1 MQPLEDK
8 AFDFLKERLIN
19 GEYMPGTLLS
29 ENELAKT
36 LAMSRTP
43 VRAAISQLE
52 REGFLETV
60 KNRGILV
67 RDISYKEFLEIFE
80 VIFSFQHYQFYY
92 QEPEDLHIDVQQL
105 NYHLKE
111 QYTCTSNE
119 DYLGYTKHSLSFL
132 HTMISG
138 TNNKEM
144 LKVIDGFFDKIIRFA
159 IVNYIRTPHQSHYSA
174 NETNQQLVDALEKGD
189 FNQIK
194 QLLHTYYE
202 RVKARFG

>member
-1 MQPLEDK
+1 MQPLENK

-80 VIFSFQHYQFYY
+80 VIFSFQFYQFYY
-92 QEPEDLHIDVQQL
+92 QKPEELDIDVEL
-105 NYHLKE
+105 LHYHLKK
-111 QYTCTSNE
+111 QYTCTSNQ
-119 DYLGYTKHSLSFL
+119 DYL
-132 HTMISG
+132 
-138 TNNKEM
+138 
-144 LKVIDGFFDKIIRFA
+144 A
-159 IVNYIRTPHQSHYSA
+159 IHATQFH
-174 NETNQQLVDALEKGD
+174 
-189 FNQIK
+189 F
-194 QLLHTYYE
+194 YE
-202 RVKARFG
+202 R